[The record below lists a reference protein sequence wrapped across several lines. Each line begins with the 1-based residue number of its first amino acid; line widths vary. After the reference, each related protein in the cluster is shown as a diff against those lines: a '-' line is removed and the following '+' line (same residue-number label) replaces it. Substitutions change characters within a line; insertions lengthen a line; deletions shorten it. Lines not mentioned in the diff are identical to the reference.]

1 MIDIY
6 KIYKGYTNEDK
17 DNFILTSVFVGL
29 YMVTFL
35 THFIFTV
42 MEMRA
47 PEMRNKYNYVIT
59 LCIFILLVTR
69 ISTMV
74 YLALNEHTNYLETH

>member
-1 MIDIY
+1 MNYID
-6 KIYKGYTNEDK
+6 KIFRGYTHEDK
-17 DNFILTSVFVGL
+17 DNFILTSVFAGL
-29 YMVTFL
+29 YFVTFL

-42 MEMRA
+42 KEMRD

-59 LCIFILLVTR
+59 FCIFILLATR
-69 ISTMV
+69 TSTLV